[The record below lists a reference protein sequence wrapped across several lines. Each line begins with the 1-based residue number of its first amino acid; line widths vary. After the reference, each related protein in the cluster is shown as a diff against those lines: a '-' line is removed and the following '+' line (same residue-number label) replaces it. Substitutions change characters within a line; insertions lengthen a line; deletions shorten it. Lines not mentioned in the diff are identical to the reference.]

1 MGFLFKEAKKLYRIT
16 AVILLLL
23 IITIAACG
31 VNPETSPTASIATPY
46 PSEYTPPPSP
56 TTAVN
61 LPTSAISPTPLVWDN
76 IEQILF
82 DPGSTSVRLEKGLEA
97 NNTYTYTLYCLLG
110 QKLLINIAASHN
122 EMMFTILNANNQ
134 ELAKSQGS
142 QPLQITLSADG
153 EYFIQVTTPNENDRL
168 YGYSLE
174 LSLTNSDSTPTTM
187 VFTVPPTTIP
197 STITPI
203 QIEET
208 AVLLPEP
215 IIFEPGETT
224 TTIAGET
231 ESHKDNSYSLAGL
244 AGQELIM
251 FASASQPGI
260 IVYVNGQDNT
270 GFAEFRSGAM
280 FSETLP
286 TTQTYFIQIS
296 PQIINTIIDYSLTLS
311 LDSPSSPSSFPSS
324 DPTTNTFNIT
334 ADPFKSSGTL
344 SPNNGTRYSFLAE
357 EGQIIQIDTTPVN
370 SDITVSLHGID
381 NTLLGW
387 TTSGIQLS
395 SFLPTTQEYFITLM
409 PSTNASDLNYAM
421 TVTVR

>member
-1 MGFLFKEAKKLYRIT
+1 M
-16 AVILLLL
+16 
-23 IITIAACG
+23 
-31 VNPETSPTASIATPY
+31 
-46 PSEYTPPPSP
+46 
-56 TTAVN
+56 
-61 LPTSAISPTPLVWDN
+61 
-76 IEQILF
+76 
-82 DPGSTSVRLEKGLEA
+82 EA
-97 NNTYTYTLYCLLG
+97 NKTHTYTLYCLLG

-122 EMMFTILNANNQ
+122 EMVFTILNANYQ

-153 EYFIQVTTPNENDRL
+153 EYFIQVTTPYENDGR

-174 LSLTNSDSTPTTM
+174 LSLTNSDSTPSTM

-197 STITPI
+197 PTIKPL

-208 AVLLPEP
+208 AVVLPEP
-215 IIFEPGETT
+215 IIFEPGKTT
-224 TTIAGET
+224 TTKAGKT
-231 ESHKDNSYSLAGL
+231 DSHKDNTYSLAGL

-251 FASASQPGI
+251 FASATQPGI
-260 IVYVNGQDNT
+260 IVFVIEQDNT
-270 GFAEFRSGAM
+270 GFAEFSSGEM
-280 FSETLP
+280 FSGTFP

-296 PQIINTIIDYSLTLS
+296 PQTTNTIIDYSLTLS
-311 LDSPSSPSSFPSS
+311 LDSPSSSSPSSSPSS
-324 DPTTNTFNIT
+324 DPTSNTFNIT
-334 ADPFKSSGTL
+334 AVPIKFSGTL

-370 SDITVSLHGID
+370 SDITISLHGID

-387 TTSGIQLS
+387 TTSGIQFS